1 MGAEKRPSTA
11 VADTRVDAGLR
22 LQHRESG
29 ADSGAQKGPVGPE
42 RRQQGQ
48 GLFPA
53 SGDLAEEIQG
63 KGHIAELGSHARPLT
78 GVLGEAAALM
88 AGQHAGGGAT
98 SGAVSQITGQ
108 RLVSARIAG
117 VAEAQP
123 RLSSPA
129 PDRHRN
135 GHGIRDHGRRSQPE
149 IILSAAAWVCATRAN
164 HPLPK

>member
-88 AGQHAGGGAT
+88 AGQHAGGRGD
-98 SGAVSQITGQ
+98 Q
-108 RLVSARIAG
+108 RSRQPNNRSAPCFRTHS
-117 VAEAQP
+117 
-123 RLSSPA
+123 R
-129 PDRHRN
+129 
-135 GHGIRDHGRRSQPE
+135 GR
-149 IILSAAAWVCATRAN
+149 
-164 HPLPK
+164 